1 MFKVKLL
8 KIKFDVARKK
18 RIFDMWCPSKIGC
31 LGLTDCRLIKVT
43 GKGECARS
51 IFFQF
56 HDYSLQHMIF
66 FFFSLLSIITLRVQL
81 LAKCRFFVFG
91 HEKLWWL
98 CFYTLCDDCNDN
110 GNDKMER
117 LGWWFISSGCRLC
130 FWSLEVVLKWCKWWW
145 QNDKMTKWW

>member
-1 MFKVKLL
+1 
-8 KIKFDVARKK
+8 
-18 RIFDMWCPSKIGC
+18 MWCPLKIGC

-81 LAKCRFFVFG
+81 SAKCR
-91 HEKLWWL
+91 KLSFWL
-98 CFYTLCDDCNDN
+98 KHIYALC
-110 GNDKMER
+110 
-117 LGWWFISSGCRLC
+117 I
-130 FWSLEVVLKWCKWWW
+130 
-145 QNDKMTKWW
+145 